1 MVTKTFDLEKIRSD
15 FPILQRTVRDKP
27 LVYLDNGATTLKP
40 KYVVDVLSEH
50 LLMGASNVHRGVHY
64 LSEQATMNFESVREK
79 VRKLINARS
88 TEEIIFTSGTTIA
101 INIIAKSFGT
111 FLKQGDEVII
121 SHMEHHSNIVPWQML
136 REEKGIVLKVAPITD
151 AGELDFEAFEE
162 LITERTKLIS
172 MVWISNSLGT
182 INPAEKI
189 IASAHAKNI
198 PVLLDGAQA
207 VAHMQVDVQKLD
219 IDFLVFSSHKMCGP
233 TGVGVIYGKK
243 ELLNK
248 MPPVIGGGD
257 MIRSVTFEK
266 TDYAGLPSKFEAGT
280 PDIGG
285 VIGFGAALDYLNS
298 VGIENIRAWEKEL
311 LDYGTKKL
319 SAIKGLR
326 IIGTAKEKT
335 SIISFVLDEIH
346 PHDVGSILDQE
357 GIAVRAGHHCTQPIM
372 QRFGVPATTRASFSF
387 YNSKRE
393 IDILA
398 AGISKVQEIFA

>member
-1 MVTKTFDLEKIRSD
+1 MVNNIFDLEKIRAD

-27 LVYLDNGATTLKP
+27 LVYLDNAATNLKP

-50 LLMGASNVHRGVHY
+50 MLMGASNVHRGVHY

-79 VRKLINARS
+79 VRKLINADS

-111 FLKQGDEVII
+111 FMKAGDEVII
-121 SHMEHHSNIVPWQML
+121 SHLEHHSNIVPWQML
-136 REEKGIVLKVAPITD
+136 RDEKGIVLKVAPIND
-151 AGELDFEAFEE
+151 AGELDFEAFEA
-162 LITERTKLIS
+162 LITDRTRLIS

-182 INPAEKI
+182 INPIEKI
-189 IASAHAKNI
+189 IAAAHAKNI

-207 VAHMQVDVQKLD
+207 AAHIQIDVQKLD

-243 ELLNK
+243 DLLNK

-266 TDYAGLPSKFEAGT
+266 TEYAGLPSKFEAGT
-280 PDIGG
+280 PDIAG
-285 VIGFGAALDYLNS
+285 VIGFGAALDYLNA
-298 VGIENIRAWEKEL
+298 VGFDNIRAWEMDL
-311 LDYGTKKL
+311 LAYGTKKL

-326 IIGTAKEKT
+326 IIGTAKEKA
-335 SIISFVLDEIH
+335 SIISFELIGIH

-357 GIAVRAGHHCTQPIM
+357 GIAVRAGHHCTQPVM

-387 YNSKRE
+387 YNSKKD
-393 IDILA
+393 IDVLV

>member
-1 MVTKTFDLEKIRSD
+1 MVNKIFDLEKIRAD

-27 LVYLDNGATTLKP
+27 LVYLDNGATNLKP

-136 REEKGIVLKVAPITD
+136 RDEKGIVLKVAPIND
-151 AGELDFEAFEE
+151 AGELDFPAFEK
-162 LITERTKLIS
+162 LITDRTRLVS
-172 MVWISNSLGT
+172 MVWISNALGT
-182 INPAEKI
+182 INPVEKI
-189 IASAHAKNI
+189 IAAAHAKNI

-207 VAHMQVDVQKLD
+207 IAHVQTDVQKLD
-219 IDFLVFSSHKMCGP
+219 VDFLVFSSHKMCGP

-266 TDYAGLPSKFEAGT
+266 TEYAGLPSKFEAGT
-280 PDIGG
+280 PDIAG
-285 VIGFGAALDYLNS
+285 VIGFGAALDYLTS
-298 VGIENIRAWEKEL
+298 IGIDNIRAWEKEL
-311 LDYGTKKL
+311 LTYGTQKL

-326 IIGTAKEKT
+326 IIGTAKEKV
-335 SIISFVLDEIH
+335 SIISFVLDDIH

-357 GIAVRAGHHCTQPIM
+357 GIAVRAGHHCTQPVM

-387 YNSKRE
+387 YNSKHD
-393 IDILA
+393 IDVLV

>member
-1 MVTKTFDLEKIRSD
+1 MVKKPFDLEKIRAD

-27 LVYLDNGATTLKP
+27 LVYLDNGATNLKP

-50 LLMGASNVHRGVHY
+50 LLMGTSNVHRGVHY

-111 FLKQGDEVII
+111 FLQRGDEVII
-121 SHMEHHSNIVPWQML
+121 SHLEHHSNIVPWQML
-136 REEKGIVLKVAPITD
+136 RDEKGIVLKVAPIND
-151 AGELDFEAFEE
+151 AGELDFPAFEK
-162 LITERTKLIS
+162 LITDRTRLVS
-172 MVWISNSLGT
+172 MVWISNALGT
-182 INPAEKI
+182 INPVEKI
-189 IASAHAKNI
+189 IAAAHAKNI

-207 VAHMQVDVQKLD
+207 VAHVQTDVQKLD
-219 IDFLVFSSHKMCGP
+219 VDFLVFSSHKMCGP

-243 ELLNK
+243 DLLNK

-266 TDYAGLPSKFEAGT
+266 TEYAGLPSKFEAGT
-280 PDIGG
+280 PDIAG
-285 VIGFGAALDYLNS
+285 VIGFGAALDYLND

-311 LDYGTKKL
+311 LSYATEKL

-335 SIISFVLDEIH
+335 SIISFVLDDIH

-357 GIAVRAGHHCTQPIM
+357 GIAVRAGHHCTQPVM
-372 QRFGVPATTRASFSF
+372 QRFGVPATTRASLSF
-387 YNSKRE
+387 YNSKKD
-393 IDILA
+393 IDALI

>member
-1 MVTKTFDLEKIRSD
+1 MVTKIFDLEKIRAD
-15 FPILQRTVRDKP
+15 FPILQRTIRDKQ
-27 LVYLDNGATTLKP
+27 LVYLDNGATNLKP

-79 VRKLINARS
+79 VRKLINAKS

-136 REEKGIVLKVAPITD
+136 REEKGIVLKVAPIND
-151 AGELDFEAFEE
+151 AGELDFEAFEK
-162 LITERTKLIS
+162 LITDRTKLVS
-172 MVWISNSLGT
+172 MVWISNALGT
-182 INPAEKI
+182 INPVEKVI
-189 IASAHAKNI
+189 EVAHSRNI

-207 VAHMQVDVQKLD
+207 VAHVQVDVQKLGV
-219 IDFLVFSSHKMCGP
+219 DFLVFSSHKMCGP

-266 TDYAGLPSKFEAGT
+266 TDYAGLPAKFEAGT

-298 VGIENIRAWEKEL
+298 IGIENIRAWEKEL
-311 LDYGTKKL
+311 LVYGTQKL
-319 SAIKGLR
+319 AAIKGLR

-335 SIISFVLDEIH
+335 SIISFVLDDIH

-357 GIAVRAGHHCTQPIM
+357 GIAVRAGHHCTQPVM

>member
-1 MVTKTFDLEKIRSD
+1 MVNKIFDLEKIRAD

-27 LVYLDNGATTLKP
+27 LVYLDNGATNLKP

-136 REEKGIVLKVAPITD
+136 RDEKGIVLKVAPIND
-151 AGELDFEAFEE
+151 AGELDFAAFEK
-162 LITERTKLIS
+162 LITDRTRLVS
-172 MVWISNSLGT
+172 MVWISNTLGT
-182 INPAEKI
+182 INPVEQI
-189 IASAHAKNI
+189 IAAAHAKNI

-207 VAHMQVDVQKLD
+207 IAHVQTDVQKLD
-219 IDFLVFSSHKMCGP
+219 VDFLVFSSHKMCGP

-243 ELLNK
+243 ELLDK

-266 TDYAGLPSKFEAGT
+266 TEYAGLPSKFEAGT

-285 VIGFGAALDYLNS
+285 VIGFGAALDYLTS
-298 VGIENIRAWEKEL
+298 IGIDNIRAWEKEL
-311 LDYGTKKL
+311 LTYGTQKL

-326 IIGTAKEKT
+326 IIGTAEEKA
-335 SIISFVLDEIH
+335 SIISFVLDDIH

-357 GIAVRAGHHCTQPIM
+357 GIAVRAGHHCTQPVM
-372 QRFGVPATTRASFSF
+372 QRFGLPATTRASFSF
-387 YNSKRE
+387 YNSKHD
-393 IDILA
+393 IDVLV

>member
-27 LVYLDNGATTLKP
+27 LVYLDNGATNLKP
-40 KYVVDVLSEH
+40 KYVVDVMSEH

-88 TEEIIFTSGTTIA
+88 TEEVIFTSGTTIA

-136 REEKGIVLKVAPITD
+136 REEKGIVLKVAPIND
-151 AGELDFEAFEE
+151 AGELDFEAFEK
-162 LITERTKLIS
+162 LITDRTKLIS
-172 MVWISNSLGT
+172 MVWISNALGT
-182 INPAEKI
+182 VNPVEKI

-207 VAHMQVDVQKLD
+207 VAHLQVDVQKLD
-219 IDFLVFSSHKMCGP
+219 VDFLVFSSHKMCGP

-243 ELLNK
+243 DLLNK

-266 TDYAGLPSKFEAGT
+266 TEYAGLPAKFEAGT

-298 VGIENIRAWEKEL
+298 IGIENIRAWEKEL
-311 LDYGTKKL
+311 LVYGTEKL
-319 SAIKGLR
+319 SAIRGLR

-335 SIISFVLDEIH
+335 SIISFVLDDIH

-357 GIAVRAGHHCTQPIM
+357 GIAVRAGHHCTQPVM
-372 QRFGVPATTRASFSF
+372 QRFRVPATTRASFSF
-387 YNSKRE
+387 YNSKRD
-393 IDILA
+393 IDSLV

>member
-27 LVYLDNGATTLKP
+27 LVYLDNGATNLKP
-40 KYVVDVLSEH
+40 KYVVDVMSEH

-88 TEEIIFTSGTTIA
+88 TEEVIFTSGTTIA

-136 REEKGIVLKVAPITD
+136 REEKGIVLKVAPIND
-151 AGELDFEAFEE
+151 AGELDFEAFEK
-162 LITERTKLIS
+162 LITDRTKLIS
-172 MVWISNSLGT
+172 MVWISNALGT
-182 INPAEKI
+182 VNPVEKI

-207 VAHMQVDVQKLD
+207 VAHLQVDVQKLD
-219 IDFLVFSSHKMCGP
+219 VDFLVFSSHKMCGP

-243 ELLNK
+243 DLLNK

-266 TDYAGLPSKFEAGT
+266 TEYAGLPAKFEAGT

-298 VGIENIRAWEKEL
+298 IGIENIRAWEKEL
-311 LDYGTKKL
+311 LVYGTEKL

-326 IIGTAKEKT
+326 IIGTAKQKT
-335 SIISFVLDEIH
+335 SIISFVLDDIH

-357 GIAVRAGHHCTQPIM
+357 GIAVRAGHHCTQPVM

-387 YNSKRE
+387 YNSKRD
-393 IDILA
+393 IDSLV

>member
-1 MVTKTFDLEKIRSD
+1 MVNKIFDLAKIRAD
-15 FPILQRTVRDKP
+15 FPILQRIVRDKP
-27 LVYLDNGATTLKP
+27 LVYLDSAATSLKP

-64 LSEQATMNFESVREK
+64 LSEQATMDFESVREK

-88 TEEIIFTSGTTIA
+88 TEEIIFTSGTTMA
-101 INIIAKSFGT
+101 INIIAKSYGT
-111 FLKQGDEVII
+111 FLQPGDEVII

-136 REEKGIVLKVAPITD
+136 REEKGIVLKVAPIND
-151 AGELDFEAFEE
+151 AGELDFEAFEK
-162 LITERTKLIS
+162 LITDRTRLVS
-172 MVWISNSLGT
+172 MVWISNALGT
-182 INPAEKI
+182 INPVERV
-189 IASAHAKNI
+189 IAAAHAKNI

-207 VAHMQVDVQKLD
+207 IAHVQTDVQKLD
-219 IDFLVFSSHKMCGP
+219 VDFLVFSSHKMCGP

-266 TDYAGLPSKFEAGT
+266 TEYAGLPAKFEAGT

-285 VIGFGAALDYLNS
+285 VIGFGAALDYLTAI
-298 VGIENIRAWEKEL
+298 GIDNIRAWEKEL
-311 LDYGTKKL
+311 LAYGTQKL

-326 IIGTAKEKT
+326 IIGTAQEKA
-335 SIISFVLDEIH
+335 SIMSFVLNGIH

-357 GIAVRAGHHCTQPIM
+357 GIAVRAGHHCTQPVM

-387 YNSKRE
+387 YNSKND
-393 IDILA
+393 IDVLA
-398 AGISKVQEIFA
+398 AGISKVQDIFA